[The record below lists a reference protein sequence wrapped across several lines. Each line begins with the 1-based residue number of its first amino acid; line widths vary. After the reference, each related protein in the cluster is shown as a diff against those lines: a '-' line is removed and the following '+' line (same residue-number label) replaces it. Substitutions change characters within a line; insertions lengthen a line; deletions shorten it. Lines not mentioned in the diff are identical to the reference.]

1 VSRNKVALFSL
12 DNLWFIYPVVIHMLY
27 KEVICKPILRQ
38 FFSTV
43 FSVQA
48 KV

>member
-1 VSRNKVALFSL
+1 
-12 DNLWFIYPVVIHMLY
+12 MLY

-38 FFSTV
+38 FIPIV

-48 KV
+48 EVWYFTV